1 MCDDLVIDI
10 FKLKKDRTSSLR
22 GIFFSAMHAA
32 LSTSKLPSLLS
43 TVLIVMSAQYQC
55 IKSSVGSVI
64 KHEGLRNAIERRV
77 CQLSPLYERGSSLFA
92 LWATYCYEHNAS
104 LPQLKK
110 NSHATGALVQV
121 FHPFPLK
128 KNDGI
133 TWNHKDIHAQVLDI
147 FVNDIGWDS
156 GLNSGDI
163 PGYARDVKLIANK
176 YATLVVNHVETNTIR
191 FIENTAMS
199 FCKSNGLPDSRKCP
213 LVQDLVRVIVNNDN
227 QPQYSYALES
237 PELEEERNT
246 FIEYHTNYL
255 DNNDIDLQAPL
266 GDQHNKI
273 ILYFVHMLKW
283 QHTVDLG
290 DDTQAPLIKAVPMY
304 SIQRYS
310 LTFDP
315 EIMFYLLR
323 DAGIQLPTKC
333 NNEYR
338 NGELRNLT
346 AAYFVK
352 ERHYLNYLHFFGGSD
367 KVNERRQPNSSNM
380 GTTNGVKASRRFI
393 IDPTIDPLGP
403 DQERRKQYRHLKSK
417 YM

>member
-1 MCDDLVIDI
+1 
-10 FKLKKDRTSSLR
+10 
-22 GIFFSAMHAA
+22 
-32 LSTSKLPSLLS
+32 
-43 TVLIVMSAQYQC
+43 MSAQYQS

-64 KHEGLRNAIERRV
+64 KHEGLRNAIEKRV
-77 CQLSPLYERGSSLFA
+77 CQLSPLYERGSALFA
-92 LWATYCYEHNAS
+92 LWITFCYEHDAN
-104 LPQLKK
+104 LPLLKK
-110 NSHATGALVQV
+110 GSYALGALVQV
-121 FHPFPLK
+121 FNPFPSK
-128 KNDGI
+128 RDDG
-133 TWNHKDIHAQVLDI
+133 TWKSPHKDIHRQVLDM
-147 FVNDIGWDS
+147 FVEDIGWTS
-156 GLNSGDI
+156 NLNSGDI
-163 PGYARDVKLIANK
+163 PGYARHVKLIANQF
-176 YATLVVNHVETNTIR
+176 ATLVVNHVESNTIR

-237 PELEEERNT
+237 PELEEERDT

-255 DNNDIDLQAPL
+255 NNNDIDLQAPL
-266 GDQHNKI
+266 GNQHNKI

-323 DAGIQLPTKC
+323 DAGIKLPAKC

-352 ERHYLNYLHFFGGSD
+352 ERHHLNYLHFFGGSD
-367 KVNERRQPNSSNM
+367 KVNERRQPNTGDM
-380 GTTNGVKASRRFI
+380 GSTNGVKASRKFT
-393 IDPTIDPLGP
+393 IDPTIDPGP